1 MSDFYKNII
10 HVQATLNA
18 PKGQYNSFGKYAYR
32 SCEDILGALKP
43 LLAEKGLF
51 QFITDEIVLIGE
63 RYYVKSTVT
72 VTDGENSITN
82 SALAREAAT
91 KKGMDDSQITGATSS
106 YSRKYALNGMWN
118 IDDTKDADTE
128 AYRQQATQKANQ
140 SVKNSATGFEPKEFL
155 ERFKQAASNSGTIDD
170 LKEKFK
176 YAYSGLKGYPEQ
188 DEAKAIYDIR
198 KSELEIGEMQ

>member
-1 MSDFYKNII
+1 MSKFYENII

-18 PKGQYNSFGKYAYR
+18 PKNQYNSFGKYSYR

-43 LLAEKGLF
+43 LLAERGLF
-51 QFITDEIVLIGE
+51 QFINDEIVLIGE

-72 VTDGENSITN
+72 VTDGENSISN
-82 SALAREAAT
+82 SALAREAET

-128 AYRQQATQKANQ
+128 AYRQQASQKANQ
-140 SVKNSATGFEPKEFL
+140 SVKQAATGFNPKDAL
-155 ERFKQAASNSGTIDD
+155 EQFKTAASAADKLDD
-170 LKEKFK
+170 LKQKFGMVYK
-176 YAYSGLKGYPEQ
+176 SLNGYPEQ
-188 DEAKAIYDIR
+188 SEAKAIYDLR
-198 KSELEIGEMQ
+198 KSELEIGEL